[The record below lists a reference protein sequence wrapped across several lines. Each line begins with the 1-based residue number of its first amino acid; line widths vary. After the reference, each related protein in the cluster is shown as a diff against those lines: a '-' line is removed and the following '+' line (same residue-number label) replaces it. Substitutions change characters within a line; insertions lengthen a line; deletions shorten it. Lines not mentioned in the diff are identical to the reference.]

1 MIEMM
6 HDDEQG
12 VAPPSSFS
20 HIALMYARLRR
31 LQCPTTA
38 LVLAMVSSCRLSHAH
53 NSTTPTLP
61 GGSAKQTR
69 HIMQVLDND
78 GDGEITLDEFIRA
91 NRKVGTLMFPA
102 FR

>member
-1 MIEMM
+1 MTNQV
-6 HDDEQG
+6 DDENC
-12 VAPPSSFS
+12 FLRNY
-20 HIALMYARLRR
+20 ALNAADHAI
-31 LQCPTTA
+31 PTR
-38 LVLAMVSSCRLSHAH
+38 SRNPHS
-53 NSTTPTLP
+53 